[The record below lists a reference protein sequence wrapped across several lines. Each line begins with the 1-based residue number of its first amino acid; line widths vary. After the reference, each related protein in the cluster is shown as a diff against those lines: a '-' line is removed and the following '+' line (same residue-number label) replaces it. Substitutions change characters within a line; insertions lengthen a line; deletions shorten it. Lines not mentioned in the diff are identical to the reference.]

1 MRAAAGKGWD
11 TTGQRYE
18 KRPRAAGPGK
28 LVDFTSKRLLGI

>member
-18 KRPRAAGPGK
+18 KRPRAAGPGEAGGFHK
-28 LVDFTSKRLLGI
+28 